1 MSKER
6 VLKVFALRE
15 KGMITESEMWQEILE
30 ISVYALNAP
39 ADTNL
44 GVNEG
49 IAR

>member
-6 VLKVFALRE
+6 VLKVFAQRD
-15 KGMITESEMWQEILE
+15 KGLITDSEMWQEILE
-30 ISVYALNAP
+30 VSVYTLNAL